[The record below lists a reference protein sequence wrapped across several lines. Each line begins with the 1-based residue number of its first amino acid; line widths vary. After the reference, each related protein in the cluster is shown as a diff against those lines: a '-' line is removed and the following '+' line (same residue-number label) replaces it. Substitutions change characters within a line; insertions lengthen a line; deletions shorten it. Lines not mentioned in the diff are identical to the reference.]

1 MSEYRN
7 LAKNTVIFAV
17 GQFSVKFI
25 QFFLMPLL
33 TVALTTEAYGSAE
46 ALASLVELIIP
57 LFTLGLQDAVFR
69 FCMRKEID
77 NKTVL
82 SSTLAVVTAGL
93 IVIAGGALVA
103 MNWVGLMQSIMFIVL
118 YICYALTNIFGQ
130 YIRGSGYIKTYAAGG
145 IVQALLLAG
154 SAAVFVYW
162 LRLGAFGYLLSM
174 SIAYFAFITMT
185 FFIGKIYKSISFK
198 AIDKAVLRDMLKYA
212 LPLIPNAVCWWFIQ
226 VVNRYVI
233 IGFAGEAAAG
243 LYVSSSKI
251 ATIINIFGTI
261 FLQAWTISTVNSL
274 DDEKKGEF
282 NTRVFKAF
290 SIFIQ
295 AATFGLLL
303 LLPFVSMFLLQGEF
317 YQAWRYSSI
326 AIFTAVMSC
335 YGSFFG
341 AFYGANMKTKVVFI
355 STLVGALVN
364 TAACFLLVWLLNIE
378 GALFASLAGYVV
390 LAVIRIVTTQ
400 KYSLI
405 KVNWFKEIVVLTLL
419 FADAFMILYSKHVP
433 TVWYWCGQAV
443 AICLFIIISFKD
455 IKIFFDSLIKFCK
468 RFLGKKRTVEATDG
482 GAGENAEPAIA
493 EQAAAEQVEDGNA
506 DTVEEVP
513 TQEERVND

>member
-174 SIAYFAFITMT
+174 SIA
-185 FFIGKIYKSISFK
+185 
-198 AIDKAVLRDMLKYA
+198 
-212 LPLIPNAVCWWFIQ
+212 
-226 VVNRYVI
+226 
-233 IGFAGEAAAG
+233 
-243 LYVSSSKI
+243 
-251 ATIINIFGTI
+251 
-261 FLQAWTISTVNSL
+261 
-274 DDEKKGEF
+274 
-282 NTRVFKAF
+282 
-290 SIFIQ
+290 
-295 AATFGLLL
+295 
-303 LLPFVSMFLLQGEF
+303 
-317 YQAWRYSSI
+317 
-326 AIFTAVMSC
+326 
-335 YGSFFG
+335 
-341 AFYGANMKTKVVFI
+341 
-355 STLVGALVN
+355 
-364 TAACFLLVWLLNIE
+364 
-378 GALFASLAGYVV
+378 
-390 LAVIRIVTTQ
+390 
-400 KYSLI
+400 
-405 KVNWFKEIVVLTLL
+405 
-419 FADAFMILYSKHVP
+419 
-433 TVWYWCGQAV
+433 
-443 AICLFIIISFKD
+443 
-455 IKIFFDSLIKFCK
+455 
-468 RFLGKKRTVEATDG
+468 
-482 GAGENAEPAIA
+482 
-493 EQAAAEQVEDGNA
+493 
-506 DTVEEVP
+506 
-513 TQEERVND
+513 